1 MESKLKLDA
10 FTLKIIAIIAM
21 TCNHIAH
28 GFKDYLPIYIL
39 APLYVVGG
47 LTFPIMAFLLIEGY
61 HKTRNIKRYML
72 RLLFF
77 GLIALVPFAYV
88 LSVMSFNIL
97 ITLLLGLICLY
108 LNDNMK
114 NRVFFWVCF
123 VGIVAFTI
131 VCDWSIVGV
140 LMIFMFGRIKNP
152 KQKLVL
158 PILVTVLVSALVL
171 ILLSKGWD
179 TQLCLDLG
187 FAAVIL
193 CAIPLL
199 NAYNG
204 ERGYSPPA
212 LRYMFYIYYPAHLI
226 VIGGIRLLMENI

>member
-10 FTLKIIAIIAM
+10 FKLKVIAIIAM

-28 GFKDYLPIYIL
+28 GLMDYLPIYLL

-61 HKTRNIKRYML
+61 HKTRNVKRYML
-72 RLLFF
+72 RLLVF

-88 LSVMSFNIL
+88 LSAIIFNVL

-108 LNDNMK
+108 LNDNVK
-114 NRVFFWVCF
+114 NRVLFWLCF
-123 VGIVAFTI
+123 VGIAAFTI
-131 VCDWSIVGV
+131 ICDWSIVGV
-140 LMIFMFGRIKNP
+140 LMIIMFGTIKNP
-152 KQKLVL
+152 KRKLIL
-158 PILVTVLVSALVL
+158 TILVTVLVSALVL

-179 TQLCLDLG
+179 TQLYLDLG
-187 FAAVIL
+187 FASVVL

-204 ERGYSPPA
+204 ERGYSPPS

-226 VIGGIRLLMENI
+226 VIGGIKLLMETI